1 MTTHNEDDLLQA
13 LATELDS
20 LEAENAERLTNILRG
35 LFACMQ
41 DLDSRVGV
49 LEGKCG
55 DGTEE

>member
-1 MTTHNEDDLLQA
+1 MTAHNEDELIRA

-20 LEAENAERLTNILRG
+20 LEAENAERLTNILRD

-41 DLDSRVGV
+41 DLDTRVAT

-55 DGTEE
+55 DGSEG